1 MTMGYPSKA
10 IMHDVSGEL
19 SAGAWM
25 PTVAEVHQTLSKK
38 RVASAVVT
46 SVLHGKILVAHF
58 LERRRNQPATGRE
71 ELMPYPR
78 RFSVHPLEPLFDHS
92 GVLQGILPRHI
103 IVDTFTVRTGFLTE
117 FNQSGIQFRIRM
129 RIQ

>member
-1 MTMGYPSKA
+1 
-10 IMHDVSGEL
+10 
-19 SAGAWM
+19 M
-25 PTVAEVHQTLSKK
+25 PTVAEVLQDVAAK

-46 SVLHGKILVAHF
+46 SVLHRKILVTHF

-78 RFSVHPLEPLFDHS
+78 RLSVHPLEPLFDHS
-92 GVLQGILPRHI
+92 GVLNGILPRHI
-103 IVDTFTVRTGFLTE
+103 IVNTFAVRTGFLAE
-117 FNQSGIQFRIRM
+117 FNESGIQFRIRM